1 MSDSSGEELLN
12 QPIKPEEARK
22 PAAGAGPEKVAA
34 VSPDSEYLLVN
45 KDDYLSLAA
54 SMEVL
59 LKLVADAK
67 KEPVHLLDDDTMR
80 AQEAWAI
87 KSQEPRTHLANERTF
102 LNWVAINVQLFLIGV
117 ATQAVVPGWL
127 GRSSSLLFGA
137 TAVLGIIY
145 ATLVFNKR
153 SQGAFYNDHFGP
165 MALAMIM
172 LFAMALGL
180 SFLLA
185 VDIDLTNKRDEQT
198 LSATA
203 RDVVP

>member
-1 MSDSSGEELLN
+1 
-12 QPIKPEEARK
+12 
-22 PAAGAGPEKVAA
+22 
-34 VSPDSEYLLVN
+34 VN

-80 AQEAWAI
+80 SGSVGNQKPGAVHTSGQRANL
-87 KSQEPRTHLANERTF
+87 SQL
-102 LNWVAINVQLFLIGV
+102 AINVQLFLIGV
-117 ATQAVVPGWL
+117 AVQAVVPGWL

-165 MALAMIM
+165 MGLAMIM

-180 SFLLA
+180 AFLLA
-185 VDIDLTNKRDEQT
+185 VDIDLTSRREGQT
-198 LSATA
+198 QSATT
-203 RDVVP
+203 RDVIP